1 MRYNNYHKHT
11 MYSNLRTLDCVVKPE
26 DYMKRA
32 KELGHTTYFST
43 EHGWCGNL
51 WEANT
56 LCKEY
61 GLKLIL
67 GVEAYYVDDR
77 FEKDRSNT
85 HIMIVGLNDS
95 ARKQINR
102 IISEA
107 NKSGYYYKPRIDREL
122 LLSLNPNDVII
133 TTACVG
139 SRLFKTDD
147 YLEKFLI
154 PIHNHFK
161 ENLYL
166 EIQANSD
173 IIQVE
178 YNKKVKALSK
188 KYGIKMI
195 HGNDSHYIKQEDA
208 KFRDLFLKAK
218 GIIYEDEKNFILD
231 YPSYN
236 EIIQRYEEQRVFT
249 RDEIIEAINNT
260 LVFDKCE
267 ELNLNDDIKLPK
279 IHKEDGV
286 KLLKDVINKE
296 WRRERV
302 NIPKER
308 HKEYIEAIKY
318 EMDIVEKTNMAD
330 YFLLDYEV
338 VKLAVNKYNGVLTR
352 TGRGSAPSFYINKL
366 LGLTD
371 IDRLASP
378 ITLYPTRFMSTT
390 RILKTRSLPDID
402 LNWADTKPA
411 LKATQDILGNDNVY
425 FMVAYKAL
433 QDSSAFR
440 LWCKANDMNIN
451 DYDEVAKDLENYAD
465 DERWNRIIEDSK
477 VFRGVVETVAPSP
490 CSYLLLDK
498 PISTEI
504 GLIKVGEEMC
514 CCLDGYNC
522 DKYKFLKNDM
532 LKVLVWKLIAETCEM
547 ANIKIPTIRE
557 LNELLDE
564 KTYKIYELGLTS
576 TLNQA
581 DSKFA
586 TDLIQKYKPTSVDNM
601 SAFVASIRPGFASLL
616 ENFIERRYYSTNVK
630 ELDELLQ
637 DSYHYLLYQ
646 ESIMKY
652 LNWLGIE
659 ESETYDIIKKIAK
672 KKFKEKE
679 LIELKRE
686 LLEGWVKRIGTQDGF
701 DETWQVV
708 EDASRYS

>member
-208 KFRDLFLKAK
+208 KFRDLFL
-218 GIIYEDEKNFILD
+218 
-231 YPSYN
+231 
-236 EIIQRYEEQRVFT
+236 
-249 RDEIIEAINNT
+249 
-260 LVFDKCE
+260 
-267 ELNLNDDIKLPK
+267 
-279 IHKEDGV
+279 
-286 KLLKDVINKE
+286 
-296 WRRERV
+296 
-302 NIPKER
+302 
-308 HKEYIEAIKY
+308 
-318 EMDIVEKTNMAD
+318 
-330 YFLLDYEV
+330 
-338 VKLAVNKYNGVLTR
+338 
-352 TGRGSAPSFYINKL
+352 
-366 LGLTD
+366 
-371 IDRLASP
+371 
-378 ITLYPTRFMSTT
+378 
-390 RILKTRSLPDID
+390 
-402 LNWADTKPA
+402 
-411 LKATQDILGNDNVY
+411 
-425 FMVAYKAL
+425 
-433 QDSSAFR
+433 
-440 LWCKANDMNIN
+440 
-451 DYDEVAKDLENYAD
+451 
-465 DERWNRIIEDSK
+465 
-477 VFRGVVETVAPSP
+477 
-490 CSYLLLDK
+490 
-498 PISTEI
+498 
-504 GLIKVGEEMC
+504 
-514 CCLDGYNC
+514 
-522 DKYKFLKNDM
+522 
-532 LKVLVWKLIAETCEM
+532 
-547 ANIKIPTIRE
+547 
-557 LNELLDE
+557 
-564 KTYKIYELGLTS
+564 
-576 TLNQA
+576 
-581 DSKFA
+581 
-586 TDLIQKYKPTSVDNM
+586 
-601 SAFVASIRPGFASLL
+601 
-616 ENFIERRYYSTNVK
+616 
-630 ELDELLQ
+630 
-637 DSYHYLLYQ
+637 
-646 ESIMKY
+646 
-652 LNWLGIE
+652 
-659 ESETYDIIKKIAK
+659 
-672 KKFKEKE
+672 
-679 LIELKRE
+679 
-686 LLEGWVKRIGTQDGF
+686 
-701 DETWQVV
+701 
-708 EDASRYS
+708 